1 MEKGGGEDGST
12 LLLLS
17 FTPRFSCPAQC
28 AELVFLVDCSASMQG
43 ENIRLASEALQGIIV
58 FDDFS
63 PLNITHR
70 LNMKLDLQ
78 SLLGLHVYGT
88 AVLIG

>member
-1 MEKGGGEDGST
+1 VEKGGGEDGST

-43 ENIRLASEALQGIIV
+43 ENVRLASEALQGFIV
-58 FDDFS
+58 
-63 PLNITHR
+63 
-70 LNMKLDLQ
+70 
-78 SLLGLHVYGT
+78 LGVFFPPIQCT
-88 AVLIG
+88 